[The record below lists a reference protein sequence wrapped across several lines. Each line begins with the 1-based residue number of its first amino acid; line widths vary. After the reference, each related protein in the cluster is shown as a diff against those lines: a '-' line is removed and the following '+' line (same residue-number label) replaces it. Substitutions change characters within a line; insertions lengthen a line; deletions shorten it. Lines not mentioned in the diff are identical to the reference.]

1 MPGGVTVRARSDG
14 KASSQGVLMRGKRLP
29 GSANAHISPGC
40 ALPVDCNFIC
50 RISFRITC
58 CMPSR
63 LRRVLVINRRCGRQL
78 RRSLLRERVNG
89 PVCAPGDTPPKTRPR
104 VRILPSGFPCGRLI
118 NFSGLF
124 WPIFFFQIRSPTPE
138 GGVRESGRLG
148 VRDLRTIP
156 PRTHTLNFSG
166 RAELTFSKSLG
177 HQKWGEGPELSRA
190 SCGA

>member
-1 MPGGVTVRARSDG
+1 MPGGLTVRARSDG

-78 RRSLLRERVNG
+78 RRSSLRERVNG

-104 VRILPSGFPCGRLI
+104 VRILPSGFPADASST
-118 NFSGLF
+118 FPAFFGLF
-124 WPIFFFQIRSPTPE
+124 FSFRSDPQPQKE
-138 GGVRESGRLG
+138 ASGSQGDSESGTFAPFPLAR
-148 VRDLRTIP
+148 IP
-156 PRTHTLNFSG
+156 
-166 RAELTFSKSLG
+166 
-177 HQKWGEGPELSRA
+177 
-190 SCGA
+190 